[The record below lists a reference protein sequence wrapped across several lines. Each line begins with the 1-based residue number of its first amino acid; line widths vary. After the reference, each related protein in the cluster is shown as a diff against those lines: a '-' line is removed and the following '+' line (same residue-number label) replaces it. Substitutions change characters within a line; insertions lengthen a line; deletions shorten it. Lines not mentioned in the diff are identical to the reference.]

1 MAMPGYLASTASSRT
16 KTDTMSGGTA
26 GHRQYWGTGSGA
38 SASTCDDV
46 ASTSSSP
53 PKQTKRRESFLR
65 KSVLRGVASLPSHV
79 PSRGGGG
86 AGGTAGTI
94 STSASGRGASMSTST
109 SRSTNRRANQPSTK
123 PKTCGQRTQASK
135 GIRRRF
141 QRGTKVAAKRKM
153 PPKTPPRVPGKQHQK
168 PAVSPSDLYDH
179 DDDEDDEDDDLTL
192 LTSLTSDLS
201 LSMSLSSP
209 DRSASPQTPPTAQ
222 MSITNRRI
230 ERAAAALD
238 AAGHQHLEEGRVG
251 DALEAYRRAL
261 KLKRRLLHDITG
273 GGSGGQGGGI
283 LSPIA
288 QGEEAMLGTSS
299 STSASHPRKHGT
311 DDGSVGTSSSGHDP
325 HREALLASVATSVN
339 NVCYARQRMGLAS
352 PDEALTAYQSSL
364 ELKRRIRA
372 EKVGLLSENNDNG
385 EASAEIK
392 LGETKPTCKKRDE
405 LTDQE
410 QHDLSVAKTLNNI
423 GTVHLSTGNY
433 PSALSSFRE
442 SCGLMLA
449 ILGPHHIDVSTVHSN
464 AGDALLGMKRY
475 GEATE
480 EYGRALKIRAARS
493 GMDHRKS
500 QRLLEKIRVAAKA
513 AEVAKKRE
521 EEGERKEAERS
532 SSVPSSPKSPALSV
546 ETLQRWFGET
556 DVRDF
561 CLLTEQCESDEEDDD
576 LFGDLKS
583 QLEND
588 LDRITNIGQ
597 DLEEEIMK
605 EQAAFMEEIKK
616 MDDATD
622 PTNDKTDEH
631 EVKNEAET
639 DSTENSATD
648 TIARGDREA
657 PRRIRSAADA
667 NDAVREVR
675 ERLAK
680 VRARRNQAQLDNGL
694 DALRRV
700 PVTSSSGNNDID
712 RISYLII

>member
-1 MAMPGYLASTASSRT
+1 
-16 KTDTMSGGTA
+16 
-26 GHRQYWGTGSGA
+26 
-38 SASTCDDV
+38 
-46 ASTSSSP
+46 
-53 PKQTKRRESFLR
+53 
-65 KSVLRGVASLPSHV
+65 
-79 PSRGGGG
+79 
-86 AGGTAGTI
+86 
-94 STSASGRGASMSTST
+94 
-109 SRSTNRRANQPSTK
+109 
-123 PKTCGQRTQASK
+123 
-135 GIRRRF
+135 
-141 QRGTKVAAKRKM
+141 
-153 PPKTPPRVPGKQHQK
+153 
-168 PAVSPSDLYDH
+168 
-179 DDDEDDEDDDLTL
+179 
-192 LTSLTSDLS
+192 
-201 LSMSLSSP
+201 
-209 DRSASPQTPPTAQ
+209 
-222 MSITNRRI
+222 
-230 ERAAAALD
+230 
-238 AAGHQHLEEGRVG
+238 
-251 DALEAYRRAL
+251 
-261 KLKRRLLHDITG
+261 
-273 GGSGGQGGGI
+273 
-283 LSPIA
+283 
-288 QGEEAMLGTSS
+288 
-299 STSASHPRKHGT
+299 
-311 DDGSVGTSSSGHDP
+311 
-325 HREALLASVATSVN
+325 
-339 NVCYARQRMGLAS
+339 MGLAS

-364 ELKRRIRA
+364 ELKRKVRA
-372 EKVGLLSENNDNG
+372 EKVGQTGSENDTAQ
-385 EASAEIK
+385 ASLENES
-392 LGETKPTCKKRDE
+392 GQDKPGFKKKDE
-405 LTDQE
+405 LNDQE

-442 SCGLMLA
+442 SCGQMLS
-449 ILGPHHIDVSTVHSN
+449 ILGPDHIDVSTVHSN

-480 EYGRALKIRAARS
+480 EYGRALKIRSARS

-513 AEVAKKRE
+513 AAVAKKRE
-521 EEGERKEAERS
+521 EEEEETEAEKS
-532 SSVPSSPKSPALSV
+532 SGIISSPKSPALSV

-622 PTNDKTDEH
+622 PTKDKTDEH

-648 TIARGDREA
+648 TIVRGDREA